1 MARVVLL
8 VLSFAITIYAM
19 ADCVRTPSEELP
31 ARLPKALWLLVILLF
46 TPIGGIAWI
55 IITRVTQAEARG
67 GQFNRGIWY
76 SETPAVKFPSRH
88 RTEAPIDAPDNDPEF
103 LWKLEKEL
111 QRKRQQEADNTGD
124 TSVSGGSTT
133 GPDSAEPTSTSG
145 IDSTEPGDGTDG
157 ESSGRDS
164 GTDNGTDNT
173 ADASKIDKLGPFAA
187 DEPGKDLGGKP
198 NDDPVEDLRGE
209 PNDEPGDKPDGERP
223 TTSPQSP

>member
-76 SETPAVKFPSRH
+76 SETPAVKFPSRQ

-103 LWKLEKEL
+103 LWRLEKEL
-111 QRKRQQEADNTGD
+111 QRKRREQETASTNETEGSATGE
-124 TSVSGGSTT
+124 TSSASGVNN
-133 GPDSAEPTSTSG
+133 AEPDAGASDESAG
-145 IDSTEPGDGTDG
+145 A
-157 ESSGRDS
+157 SSGMDS
-164 GTDNGTDNT
+164 SD
-173 ADASKIDKLGPFAA
+173 DASEIDELAPFADGDPD
-187 DEPGKDLGGKP
+187 DEPGESL
-198 NDDPVEDLRGE
+198 
-209 PNDEPGDKPDGERP
+209 NDEPDGERP
-223 TTSPQSP
+223 TGSPQ

>member
-76 SETPAVKFPSRH
+76 SETPAVKFPSRQ

-111 QRKRQQEADNTGD
+111 QRKRREGADANSDYPSADKRENRAANGVNTAESDDETRSMKPDDDGIIEQDAGGD
-124 TSVSGGSTT
+124 GSGNKNALDEGTDLETSGSDF
-133 GPDSAEPTSTSG
+133 PDSP
-145 IDSTEPGDGTDG
+145 
-157 ESSGRDS
+157 
-164 GTDNGTDNT
+164 
-173 ADASKIDKLGPFAA
+173 ADAFEIDELDPF
-187 DEPGKDLGGKP
+187 P
-198 NDDPVEDLRGE
+198 DD
-209 PNDEPGDKPDGERP
+209 NPDDERP
-223 TTSPQSP
+223 AGSPQTP